1 MNAPQMNPGRSQLPT
16 YITRIVLL
24 GPYYSTLRILT
35 TLQRFSRGA
44 DRMLSRCRQSM
55 CGRL

>member
-24 GPYYSTLRILT
+24 GPYYSTLRGKVSKLP
-35 TLQRFSRGA
+35 
-44 DRMLSRCRQSM
+44 C
-55 CGRL
+55 